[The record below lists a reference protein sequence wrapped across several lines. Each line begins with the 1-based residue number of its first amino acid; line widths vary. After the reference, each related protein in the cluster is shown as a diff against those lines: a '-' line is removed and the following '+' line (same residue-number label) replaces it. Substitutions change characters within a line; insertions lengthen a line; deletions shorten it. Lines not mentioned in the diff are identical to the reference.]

1 MAGTYTRYNQPGR
14 HHQNGTS
21 FLNKADTGTISEHLA
36 ICDLTQQGWMVSKA
50 CSPQCIFD
58 LVAVNDEGQVRL
70 IDVKTKSFRKKNRWT
85 IFRSPS
91 AKQKKLG
98 VEIMVIDPMR
108 HLLNH
113 REKHHDKPKKL

>member
-1 MAGTYTRYNQPGR
+1 
-14 HHQNGTS
+14 
-21 FLNKADTGTISEHLA
+21 
-36 ICDLTQQGWMVSKA
+36 MVSKA

-98 VEIMVIDPMR
+98 VEIMVIDPIR
-108 HLLNH
+108 HLL
-113 REKHHDKPKKL
+113 KHNGKHDIK